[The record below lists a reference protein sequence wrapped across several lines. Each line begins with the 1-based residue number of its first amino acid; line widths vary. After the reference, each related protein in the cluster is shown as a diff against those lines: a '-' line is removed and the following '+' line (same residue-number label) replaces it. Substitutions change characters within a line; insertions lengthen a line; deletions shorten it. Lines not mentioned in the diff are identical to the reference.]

1 MGYKTYNVTKLYLV
15 GDSIANATNVH
26 HHRDGEK
33 ANLKK
38 TSESSN
44 ATVGTQRTQRTPS
57 GFTMSSP
64 NSLRS
69 LERNGHTTSTR

>member
-1 MGYKTYNVTKLYLV
+1 MGYKTCYVTKLYLV
-15 GDSIANATNVH
+15 EDSRADTNIIH
-26 HHRDGEK
+26 HHQFGEK
-33 ANLKK
+33 ENLKK

-44 ATVGTQRTQRTPS
+44 ATVGTQRTPS